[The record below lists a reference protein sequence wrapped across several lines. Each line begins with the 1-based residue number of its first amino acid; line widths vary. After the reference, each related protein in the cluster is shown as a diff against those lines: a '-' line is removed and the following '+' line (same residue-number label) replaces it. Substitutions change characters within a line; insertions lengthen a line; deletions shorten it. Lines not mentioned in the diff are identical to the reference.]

1 MAIVSG
7 TVTITNAG
15 TPQQTPD
22 KGNVHA
28 IIFKARQDNAG
39 RVFVSDSTVSSTN
52 GWELAPGE
60 ASPQLIL
67 VDAVST
73 TQFYADAEVSNDQ
86 VDFSGV
92 Y

>member
-7 TVTITNAG
+7 TVTVTSAG
-15 TPQQTPD
+15 TAQQAPD
-22 KGNVHA
+22 KGNVYA

-39 RVFVSDSTVSSTN
+39 KVFVSDSSVSTSN

-86 VDFSGV
+86 VDFFGV